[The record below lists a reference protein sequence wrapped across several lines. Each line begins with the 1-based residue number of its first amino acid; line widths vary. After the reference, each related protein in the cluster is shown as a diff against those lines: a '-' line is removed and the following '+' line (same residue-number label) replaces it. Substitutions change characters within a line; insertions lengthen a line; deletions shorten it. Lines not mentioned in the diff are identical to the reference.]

1 MIVSTRFHEYR
12 TKILD
17 FFTNGQFL
25 NMDLFYDSDLM
36 FKITLLYLFR
46 NQMPKEVLVIL
57 WDQTTAQIFPVHRV
71 LSASMAA
78 LPMNLK
84 TRIIT
89 RTARLK
95 LLVKKERKKQ
105 GFSRPRSH
113 FLCNLGL

>member
-1 MIVSTRFHEYR
+1 MCIPIVT
-12 TKILD
+12 
-17 FFTNGQFL
+17 FL
-25 NMDLFYDSDLM
+25 YF
-36 FKITLLYLFR
+36 FR

-78 LPMNLK
+78 LPMNLN

-95 LLVKKERKKQ
+95 LVVKKEREKQ